1 MIEEPE
7 DTEDPHEADWGT
19 RARLSTAFDPR
30 LADVWLFLFGSDPDL
45 VEQAGERLG
54 WFLRM
59 AYLRGYEDALRE
71 PRRGELYRR
80 LGVPIPPRRAGSPM
94 RPRMSRG
101 DRT

>member
-1 MIEEPE
+1 MREDELYPDEPI
-7 DTEDPHEADWGT
+7 DDWGMK
-19 RARLSTAFDPR
+19 ARLSTEFDPR
-30 LADVWLFLFGSDPDL
+30 LADVWLFLFGCAPDL

-80 LGVPIPPRRAGSPM
+80 LGVPVPPQRTDKPGRPPTTRRGRA
-94 RPRMSRG
+94 
-101 DRT
+101 